1 MGDQE
6 ISRYAKW
13 GDTATNMLKIL
24 LLCDTFNSLTQRVFC
39 HLQDMGHDVSV
50 EYAISD
56 EVMREGVRLFVPDLI
71 VAPYLTK
78 KIPSD
83 IYEKTPTFI
92 IHPGPFGDRGA
103 YALDNA
109 ILFGYDKWGVSI
121 IEASEDFDGGNIW
134 AHGTFSMPNSSKG
147 HIYRTKVSDLA
158 IRLVEELL
166 DKWQSGFAPEANPML
181 PLHPRIT
188 QERRKIDWSH
198 DSTADIVQK
207 INASDNYPGVRDHFL
222 GVDLY
227 LFGAV
232 EECDGLEESTAAPK
246 EIIAKRDGAVLVKTI
261 DGAVWI
267 RQMTEIRDG
276 VRQIKLPATY
286 VFKERLKGIKERRI
300 PLYVE
305 PDRATFKEITF
316 WRKGRVGYLAFDFYN
331 GAMSSEQCIRLKYAI
346 ETLREEVDIL
356 MLLGGEQFFS
366 NGIHL
371 CILEESKKP
380 GEDGWSN
387 INAMNNLVKTILTS
401 DDILTITVFR
411 ANAGAGGVFLGLAS
425 DIVFARKG
433 VVLNPHY
440 KTLGLSGSELHTYTL
455 PLRVG
460 EKMAAKLLDDVLPIS
475 AMKAEQLGMVD
486 RVYEDFTQ
494 VEQFVEALVEDEER
508 YYELLDNKR
517 ERLERDEERIEEFLE
532 RELEKMY
539 PQFWDPKS
547 SFHALRHDFVY
558 KVCPTATPLRL
569 AKHRRED
576 A

>member
-1 MGDQE
+1 MGDQTV
-6 ISRYAKW
+6 SRYAKR
-13 GDTATNMLKIL
+13 GDTTTNMLKIL

-39 HLQDMGHDVSV
+39 HLQDLGHDVSV
-50 EYAISD
+50 EYAVSD
-56 EVMREGVRLFVPDLI
+56 EVMREGVRLFAPDLI
-71 VAPYLTK
+71 IAPYLTK
-78 KIPSD
+78 KIPAD

-109 ILFGYDKWGVSI
+109 ILFGYEKWGVSI

-134 AHGTFSMPNSSKG
+134 AHGTFDMPHSSKG

-158 IRLVEELL
+158 IRLIKELL
-166 DKWQSGFAPEANPML
+166 DKWQKGCAPDTNPLL

-188 QERRKIDWSH
+188 QEKRKIDWSH
-198 DSTADIVQK
+198 ESTADIVRK
-207 INASDNYPGVRDHFL
+207 INASDNYPGVRDNFL
-222 GVDLY
+222 GVELY

-232 EECDGLEESTAAPK
+232 EERDGLESIEAAPK
-246 EIIAKRDGAVLVKTI
+246 EIIAKRDGAVLIKTI

-286 VFKERLKGIKERRI
+286 VLKERLKGIKERRI
-300 PLYVE
+300 PLYVD
-305 PDRATFKEITF
+305 PNRATFKEITF
-316 WRKGRVGYLAFDFYN
+316 WQKGRVGYLAFDFYN

-356 MLLGGEQFFS
+356 VLLGGEQFFS

-371 CILEESKKP
+371 CILEDSKKQ

-387 INAMNNLVKTILTS
+387 INAMNNLVKTILFS
-401 DDILTITVFR
+401 DDILTVTVFR
-411 ANAGAGGVFLGLAS
+411 ANAGAGGVFLGLAA
-425 DIVFARKG
+425 DFVLARKG

-460 EKMAAKLLDDVLPIS
+460 EEMAAKLLDDALPIS
-475 AMKAEQLGMVD
+475 ATKAERLGMVD
-486 RVYEDFTQ
+486 SVYEDFAH
-494 VEQFVEALVEDEER
+494 VERFVEMLVEDDDR
-508 YYELLDNKR
+508 YYEILDSKR
-517 ERLERDEERIEEFLE
+517 ERLERDEALIQELLEKELE
-532 RELEKMY
+532 RMY
-539 PQFWDPKS
+539 LQFWDPKS

-558 KVCPTATPLRL
+558 KLCPLATPLRL